1 LLGSFLKIRLQPIYM
16 KYRNLT
22 IIGTSHIAKQS
33 LEEVQK
39 AIEHDHPDIVAVELD
54 KRRMYSLLSNK
65 KNKASI
71 LDIKYIGVK
80 GYLFS
85 LIGGYVQKKLG
96 EKVKI
101 SPGSEMLAAVKLAKK
116 NKLKIAL
123 IDQDILITLRRF
135 SKYFGFREFLKI
147 LFVDTFRGMFFREKL
162 IKEYGFGSFDLKKV
176 PDKQTIKKILII
188 VKKKYP
194 GLYKVLIEERNEFM
208 AARLINLMG
217 KNEDKNILAVVG
229 AGHEEEIIEIIKK
242 PGVSYSFNVN

>member
-1 LLGSFLKIRLQPIYM
+1 M
-16 KYRNLT
+16 KYKNLT

-33 LEEVQK
+33 LEEVQE
-39 AIEHDHPDIVAVELD
+39 AIEQDKPDTVAVELD

-71 LDIKYIGVK
+71 SDIRYIGLK

-85 LIGGYVQKKLG
+85 LIGGYIQKKLG

-135 SKYFGFREFLKI
+135 SKYFGFKEFLKI
-147 LFVDTFRGMFFREKL
+147 IFVDTFRGLFFREKL
-162 IKEYGFGSFDLKKV
+162 IEEYGLGSFDLKKV
-176 PDKQTIKKILII
+176 PDKQTIKKLLRM
-188 VKKKYP
+188 VKKRYP

-208 AARLINLMG
+208 ASKLIKLMG
-217 KNEDKNILAVVG
+217 ENEEKKILAVVG
-229 AGHEEEIIEIIKK
+229 AGHEEDILKLIKN
-242 PGVSYSFNVN
+242 PNVSYSFSVG